1 MKKKFFGIVLF
12 LALMINGSA
21 FAAWQ
26 NNEIRIDAF
35 TTPNK
40 VLLKLEPL
48 NGGHILWDN
57 PGDLG
62 TPTTFEWNTPAKRL
76 NETTPQKFIYDD
88 IIGQYGYETPAYYLF
103 ELSAPEKAEVKISWT
118 ICKEECIPQST
129 DLKITPN
136 PNTAEFEKA
145 EKTFPQNINE
155 NLTVRLENEK
165 LILELPKSVKPEDKV
180 HFVPD
185 EKGIISPLT
194 EQIIN
199 RKNNG
204 LKLKIESE
212 YEAPTPSRGLLFI
225 NSKAWQ
231 VTLQKSIPEE
241 PWALLLLLAFLGGII
256 LNFMPCVFPILSLK
270 ALALTKTGK
279 NPKDGLLYM
288 AGVLTC
294 FALMA
299 TVLCLLRRS
308 GAALGWGFQLRSP
321 IFVSLM
327 LFIFI
332 VVFLLMTDIIK
343 IKGRLQTLFDRFAAA
358 NAFLTGL
365 FAVLIASPCS
375 GPLLGAAVGYAL
387 LRSSQAC
394 LPIFLSMGLGY
405 ALPFTLLEV
414 FPQSLRR
421 ILPAPGRWMGHL
433 KKILAIPVLLTCLWL
448 VWLLYGLISDARKE
462 THGLWQPYD
471 QSKIENLVADGKPV
485 LIDFTAKW
493 CLTCLLNE
501 KAVLESATFEK
512 TVKTCG
518 IALFKADWTPQSES
532 VTKALESYGRASVP
546 LYVYYP
552 SKGKYVILPQLLTI
566 NILEDYLNDCFD
578 NTETSN

>member
-1 MKKKFFGIVLF
+1 MKKSFFGIMLF
-12 LALMINGSA
+12 LALMIRSSA
-21 FAAWQ
+21 FATWQ

-35 TTPNK
+35 TAPNK

-62 TPTTFEWNTPAKRL
+62 TPTTFEWNTQAKRL

-103 ELSAPEKAEVKISWT
+103 ELSALEKAEVKISWT
-118 ICKEECIPQST
+118 ICKEECIPQSA
-129 DLKITPN
+129 DLKIMPN

-145 EKTFPQNINE
+145 EKTFPQKTDE
-155 NLTVRLENEK
+155 NLAVRLENEK
-165 LILELPKSVKPEDKV
+165 LILELPQSVKPEDKV
-180 HFVPD
+180 HFIPD

-194 EQIIN
+194 DQTIKQE
-199 RKNNG
+199 NN
-204 LKLKIESE
+204 KLQLEIESE
-212 YEAPTPSRGLLFI
+212 YEAQTPSHGLLVI
-225 NSKAWQ
+225 NEEVWQ
-231 VTLQKSIPEE
+231 VSLQQSIPEE
-241 PWALLLLLAFLGGII
+241 PWALLLLLSFLGGII

-270 ALALTKTGK
+270 ALALTKTGR
-279 NPKDGLLYM
+279 NPKDGLFYL
-288 AGVLTC
+288 AGVMVC

-299 TVLCLLRRS
+299 AVLCLLRRS

-321 IFVSLM
+321 VFVSLM

-343 IKGRLQTLFDRFAAA
+343 IKGRLQALFDHFAAA

-387 LRSSQAC
+387 LRSPQAC

-421 ILPAPGRWMGHL
+421 LLPPPGRWMGYL
-433 KKILAIPVLLTCLWL
+433 KKILSIPVLLTCFWL
-448 VWLLYGLISDARKE
+448 VWLLTGLISDARKE
-462 THGLWQPYD
+462 TQGLWQPYD

-501 KAVLESATFEK
+501 KAVLESTAFEK
-512 TVKTCG
+512 IVKACDM
-518 IALFKADWTPQSES
+518 ALFKADWTTQSES

-566 NILEDYLNDCFD
+566 NILEDYLNDCFK
-578 NTETSN
+578 NTGTSD